1 MMQLEIAGGVR
12 SWSLTNELSAVC
24 MFSCMPCYIVGP
36 TQTFISMQ
44 VAEIIKFSVPVCL
57 MWLTS
62 ERLSLIIA
70 LMSPI
75 ASGALSSSN
84 AATSIKLIKR
94 AKHGRRRIAG
104 RLGMLNALTRWIFPS
119 VTKVTCPWQ
128 SSSVIPNNANSSIV
142 HLRTL
147 AASFRRSGSYSVVMR
162 IRLTNVSSLTFYVH
176 LISGQFLFLD
186 FSKNLAGSWFTP
198 VIVNSQADVVALI
211 FGVSP
216 KAQRHT
222 GSIFLDAVLQLGDE
236 FFADIRGTGLN
247 TLADCPGQGQEV
259 RRR

>member
-1 MMQLEIAGGVR
+1 
-12 SWSLTNELSAVC
+12 
-24 MFSCMPCYIVGP
+24 
-36 TQTFISMQ
+36 
-44 VAEIIKFSVPVCL
+44 

-84 AATSIKLIKR
+84 AATSIELIKR

-104 RLGMLNALTRWIFPS
+104 RLGMLNAFARLIFPS

-128 SSSVIPNNANSSIV
+128 SSSVTPNNANSSIV

-162 IRLTNVSSLTFYVH
+162 IRLTNASSLTFYEH
-176 LISGQFLFLD
+176 LITGQFFFWFFEKFGGLLVHTCNSEQSGRRGCVD
-186 FSKNLAGSWFTP
+186 FWRQSKSSTSHRLHFPWCSAPARGRVFCGHKRHGSQCSRWLSGPGARGPPP
-198 VIVNSQADVVALI
+198 VNCRASV
-211 FGVSP
+211 P
-216 KAQRHT
+216 AQSERSSNRQTRH
-222 GSIFLDAVLQLGDE
+222 L
-236 FFADIRGTGLN
+236 LN
-247 TLADCPGQGQEV
+247 HRHL
-259 RRR
+259 